1 MNKHVLNIKLG
12 ALAVIIF
19 FLCFKSATTVIAS
32 FQFYGANNFIQAWQE
47 GIGVKLSD
55 IDKAESFASNAFL
68 LHDSL
73 ALYSDTLST
82 ILQWKALQTNDN
94 ELKVD
99 ILNRAER
106 YNLRSTTY
114 RPSWPVAWVNLAYIK
129 WLKGEFDADFQ
140 FYLSQASKLGPYTD
154 EVHVVIA
161 AIGLNLAKSNVREFL
176 RSRALF
182 KKHVILGIAHPG
194 SRAKVIT
201 YVENTGTKA
210 IVCTWLIQKRAIQY
224 NQMKC

>member
-12 ALAVIIF
+12 ALAVIVV
-19 FLCFKSATTVIAS
+19 FLCFNSVTTVMAS

-55 IDKAESFASNAFL
+55 IDKAESFASSAFL

-82 ILQWKALQTNDN
+82 ILQWKALQNNDN

-106 YNLRSTTY
+106 YNLRSATY
-114 RPSWPVAWVNLAYIK
+114 RPSWPVTWGNLAYVK

-140 FYLSQASKLGPYTD
+140 YYLSQASTLGPYT
-154 EVHVVIA
+154 EEIHVVIA
-161 AIGLNLAKSNVREFL
+161 TIGLNLVKSNVREFL
-176 RSRALF
+176 QNRALF
-182 KKHVILGIAHPG
+182 KKHVLRGIAHPR
-194 SRAKVIT
+194 SRAKLIT
-201 YVENTGTKA
+201 YVENTNTKA
-210 IVCTWLIQKRAIQY
+210 IVCSWLLQERAIQY
-224 NQMKC
+224 KQMKC